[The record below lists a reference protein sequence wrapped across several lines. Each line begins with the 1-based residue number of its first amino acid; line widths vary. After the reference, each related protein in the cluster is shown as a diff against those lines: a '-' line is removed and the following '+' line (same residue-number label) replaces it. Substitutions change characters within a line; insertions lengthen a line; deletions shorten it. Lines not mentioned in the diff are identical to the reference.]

1 MEQEMY
7 VARDKINNL
16 YLYIG
21 NAPEKSKYGKE
32 I

>member
-1 MEQEMY
+1 MEEEMY
-7 VARDKINNL
+7 VARDLSNDL

>member
-7 VARDKINNL
+7 VARDKTNNL

-21 NAPEKSKYGKE
+21 NAPEKSKYEKE